1 MAFARLKEF
10 YRSCLFQ
17 IIIVG
22 LVAFCEPGIWTALNN
37 LGAGGNASPFLNNAA
52 NALTYGLMS
61 VGCFIA
67 GGITNKITAKW
78 TLFIGAAFY
87 TPYAAGLYCNNR
99 YGNEWFLLLGAGLCG
114 VGASLLWASEAA
126 IAVGYPEAE
135 KRGRRVFWGLT
146 NTSNARYVGIWMGIR
161 QMGPLVGGAISL
173 ALNIKTSQKG
183 KVTYTTYLGL
193 VAISSLGAPL
203 ALLLSQPQK
212 VVRTDGTKI
221 PYMKK
226 TNFATE
232 ARAIWKQLRN
242 KYMLLL
248 IPVFLAGQFGTTY
261 QGNYLTTYFTVRS
274 RALASFLTA
283 VVGAAAN
290 ITTGAI
296 LDLKRFDRS
305 TKSKAVY
312 VIVLVFVTASW
323 AWNAAVET
331 RLSAMPEPPSL
342 DLGDGHLFNSAFAV
356 YMFFRFF
363 YEVLQTYVYW
373 LMAEIR
379 GAQGEGDVAR
389 TTGILRSWESI
400 GSTIAYAVGATHWP
414 NKNQMILG
422 FVLWAAT
429 VPFTLLAV
437 FGNWN
442 VGGEEDD
449 VLENSDETES
459 DLERVAVRGKP
470 ADV

>member
-1 MAFARLKEF
+1 MVFDRVARF
-10 YRSCLFQ
+10 YRSCLLQ

-37 LGAGGNASPFLNNAA
+37 LGAGGNAKPYLNNAA

-61 VGCFIA
+61 VGCFLA
-67 GGITNKITAKW
+67 GGVTNKITAKW

-99 YGNEWFLLLGAGLCG
+99 YGNEWFLLLGAALCG
-114 VGASLLWASEAA
+114 IGASLLWASEAA
-126 IAVGYPEAE
+126 IAVGYPEEE
-135 KRGRRVFWGLT
+135 KRGR
-146 NTSNARYVGIWMGIR
+146 YVAIWMSIR

-173 ALNIKTSQKG
+173 ALNVNTAHVG

-193 VAISSLGAPL
+193 VAISSLGAPF
-203 ALLLSQPQK
+203 ALLLSQPQD
-212 VVRTDGTKI
+212 VIRSNGTKI

-226 TNFATE
+226 TSFAIE
-232 ARAIWKQLRN
+232 ARAIWKQLSN

-283 VVGAAAN
+283 VVGASAN
-290 ITTGAI
+290 VVTGI
-296 LDLKRFDRS
+296 FLDLKFLSRETRS
-305 TKSKAVY
+305 KVVY
-312 VIVLVFVTASW
+312 IFVLVFVTGSW
-323 AWNAAVET
+323 TWNAIVET
-331 RLSAMPEPPSL
+331 KLSRMAEPPAF
-342 DLGDGHLFNSAFAV
+342 DLGDGPFFNSAFTV
-356 YMFFRFF
+356 YIFFRFF
-363 YEVLQTYVYW
+363 YEVLQTYIYW
-373 LMAEIR
+373 LMAEIK
-379 GAQGEGDVAR
+379 GAQGDGDIAR

-414 NKNQMILG
+414 NLNQMALG
-422 FVLWAAT
+422 FALWGFT
-429 VPFTLLAV
+429 IPFTLLAV

-442 VGGEEDD
+442 VSDTIEVEEQTDSSS
-449 VLENSDETES
+449 LEAQQVVVNSD
-459 DLERVAVRGKP
+459 GK
-470 ADV
+470 D

>member
-1 MAFARLKEF
+1 MAFERLVRF
-10 YRSCLFQ
+10 YRSCLLQ

-37 LGAGGNASPFLNNAA
+37 LGAGGNAKPYLNNAA

-61 VGCFIA
+61 VGCFLA
-67 GGITNKITAKW
+67 GGVTNKITAKW

-99 YGNEWFLLLGAGLCG
+99 YGNEWFLLLGAALCG
-114 VGASLLWASEAA
+114 IGASLLWASEAA
-126 IAVGYPEAE
+126 IAVGYPEEE
-135 KRGRRVFWGLT
+135 KRGR
-146 NTSNARYVGIWMGIR
+146 YVAIWMSIR

-173 ALNIKTSQKG
+173 ALNVNTAHVG

-193 VAISSLGAPL
+193 VAISSLGAPF
-203 ALLLSQPQK
+203 ALLLSQPQD
-212 VVRTDGTKI
+212 VIRSNGTKI

-226 TNFATE
+226 TSLSVET
-232 ARAIWKQLRN
+232 RAIWKQLRN

-248 IPVFLAGQFGTTY
+248 IPVFLAGQFGATY

-290 ITTGAI
+290 ISTGLF
-296 LDLKRFDRS
+296 LDLKFFSRGTRS
-305 TKSKAVY
+305 KIVY
-312 VIVLVFVTASW
+312 IVVLVFVTASW
-323 AWNAAVET
+323 VWNAVVET
-331 RLSAMPEPPSL
+331 KLSRMAEPPAF
-342 DLGDGHLFNSAFAV
+342 DLGDGPFFNSAFTV
-356 YMFFRFF
+356 YIFFRFF
-363 YEVLQTYVYW
+363 YEVLQTYIYW
-373 LMAEIR
+373 LMAEIK
-379 GAQGEGDVAR
+379 GAQGDGDIAR

-414 NKNQMILG
+414 NLNQMALG
-422 FVLWAAT
+422 FALWGVT
-429 VPFTLLAV
+429 IPFTLLAV

-442 VGGEEDD
+442 VAQTIGVEEEEQTDSSS
-449 VLENSDETES
+449 LEAQRVIVNSD
-459 DLERVAVRGKP
+459 GK
-470 ADV
+470 D

>member
-1 MAFARLKEF
+1 MAFERLSQT

-17 IIIVG
+17 IVIVG

-61 VGCFIA
+61 VGCFLA
-67 GGITNKITAKW
+67 GGVSNKITAKW
-78 TLFIGAAFY
+78 TLFLGAAFY

-99 YGNEWFLLLGAGLCG
+99 YGNEWFLLLGAALCG

-126 IAVGYPEAE
+126 IAVGYPEE
-135 KRGRRVFWGLT
+135 DKRGR
-146 NTSNARYVGIWMGIR
+146 YVAVWMGIR

-173 ALNIKTSQKG
+173 ALNVNTAHTG

-193 VAISSLGAPL
+193 VAISSLGAPC
-203 ALLLSQPQK
+203 ALLLSQPQD
-212 VVRTDGTKI
+212 VVRSNGTKI

-226 TNFATE
+226 TSLSIE
-232 ARAIWKQLRN
+232 ARAIWKQMKN

-261 QGNYLTTYFTVRS
+261 QGNYLTSYFTVRS

-290 ITTGAI
+290 LATGTV
-296 LDLKRFDRS
+296 LDLKCFSRQARS
-305 TKSKAVY
+305 RGVY
-312 VIVLVFVTASW
+312 IVVLIFVTTAW
-323 AWNAAVET
+323 TWNAVVET
-331 RLSAMPEPPSL
+331 KLSHMDESPAF
-342 DLGDGHLFNSAFAV
+342 DLGDGPFFNSAFTV
-356 YMFFRFF
+356 YMFFKFF
-363 YEVLQTYVYW
+363 YEVLQTYIYW
-373 LMAEIR
+373 LMAEIK
-379 GAQGEGDVAR
+379 GAQADGDVAR

-414 NKNQMILG
+414 NLNQMALG
-422 FVLWAAT
+422 FALWGFT
-429 VPFTLLAV
+429 IPFTMLAV

-442 VGGEEDD
+442 QLDSEPGSEP
-449 VLENSDETES
+449 ETES
-459 DLERVAVRGKP
+459 DTEAQGVTVTLDK
-470 ADV
+470 

>member
-1 MAFARLKEF
+1 MAFDRIAPF

-61 VGCFIA
+61 VGCFLA
-67 GGITNKITAKW
+67 GGVTNKITAKW
-78 TLFIGAAFY
+78 TLFLGAAFY

-99 YGNEWFLLLGAGLCG
+99 YGNEWFLLLGAALCG

-126 IAVGYPEAE
+126 IAVGYPEE
-135 KRGRRVFWGLT
+135 DKRG
-146 NTSNARYVGIWMGIR
+146 RYVGIWMGIR

-173 ALNIKTSQKG
+173 ALNANTAHVG

-193 VAISSLGAPL
+193 VAISALGAPL
-203 ALLLSQPQK
+203 TLLLSQPQN
-212 VVRTDGTKI
+212 VVRSNGTKI
-221 PYMKK
+221 PYMK
-226 TNFATE
+226 TTSLAIE
-232 ARAIWKQLRN
+232 SRAIWKQLKN

-248 IPVFLAGQFGTTY
+248 IPVFLAGQFGATY
-261 QGNYLTTYFTVRS
+261 QGNYLTSYFTVRS

-290 ITTGAI
+290 LLTGTV
-296 LDLKRFDRS
+296 LDLKHFSRETR
-305 TKSKAVY
+305 SKAVY
-312 VIVLVFVTASW
+312 IFVLVFVTASW
-323 AWNAAVET
+323 TWCAIVESN
-331 RLSAMPEPPSL
+331 LSRRAEPPAF
-342 DLGDGHLFNSAFAV
+342 DLGDGPTFNSAFTV

-363 YEVLQTYVYW
+363 YEVLQTYIYW
-373 LMAEIR
+373 LMAEIK
-379 GAQGEGDVAR
+379 GAQADGDVAR

-414 NKNQMILG
+414 NLNQMALG
-422 FVLWAAT
+422 FALWGVT
-429 VPFTLLAV
+429 IPFTLLAV
-437 FGNWN
+437 FGDWN
-442 VGGEEDD
+442 QGGT
-449 VLENSDETES
+449 LEVEGEGGQTDTDASGS
-459 DLERVAVRGKP
+459 DLEGQRVIVNADGKN
-470 ADV
+470 

>member
-1 MAFARLKEF
+1 MAFERVLRI

-17 IIIVG
+17 IVIVG

-61 VGCFIA
+61 VGCFLA
-67 GGITNKITAKW
+67 GGVSNKITAKW

-99 YGNEWFLLLGAGLCG
+99 YGNEWFLLLGAALCG
-114 VGASLLWASEAA
+114 IGASLLWASEAA
-126 IAVGYPEAE
+126 IAVGYPEEE
-135 KRGRRVFWGLT
+135 KRGR
-146 NTSNARYVGIWMGIR
+146 YVAIWMGIR

-173 ALNIKTSQKG
+173 ALNVHTAQAG
-183 KVTYTTYLGL
+183 KVSYTTYLGL
-193 VAISSLGAPL
+193 VAISSLGAPF

-212 VVRTDGTKI
+212 VVRTNRTKI

-226 TNFATE
+226 TTFKIE

-261 QGNYLTTYFTVRS
+261 QGNYLTSYFTVRA

-283 VVGAAAN
+283 VVGASAN
-290 ITTGAI
+290 ILTGI
-296 LDLKRFDRS
+296 VLDLNQFSRQTRS
-305 TKSKAVY
+305 RGVY
-312 VIVLVFVTASW
+312 IFVLIFVTASW
-323 AWNAAVET
+323 TWVAVTQTE
-331 RLSAMPEPPSL
+331 LSRKTDPPAL
-342 DLGDGHLFNSAFAV
+342 DLGDGHFFNQAFTVYLFFK
-356 YMFFRFF
+356 FF
-363 YEVLQTYVYW
+363 YEVLQTYIYW
-373 LMAEIR
+373 LMAEIK
-379 GAQGEGDVAR
+379 GAQADGDIAR

-414 NKNQMILG
+414 NLNQMILG
-422 FVLWAAT
+422 FALWGFT
-429 VPFTLLAV
+429 IPFTLLAV
-437 FGNWN
+437 FGDWN
-442 VGGEEDD
+442 VSESPVIETD
-449 VLENSDETES
+449 SETES
-459 DLERVAVRGKP
+459 SDLEGQRVTIDPDRK
-470 ADV
+470 D

>member
-1 MAFARLKEF
+1 MALDRLIPI

-61 VGCFIA
+61 VGCFLA
-67 GGITNKITAKW
+67 GGVTNKITAKW

-87 TPYAAGLYCNNR
+87 TPYAAALYCNNR
-99 YGNEWFLLLGAGLCG
+99 YGNEWFLLLGAALCG
-114 VGASLLWASEAA
+114 IGASLLWASEAA
-126 IAVGYPEAE
+126 IAVGYPEEA
-135 KRGRRVFWGLT
+135 KRG
-146 NTSNARYVGIWMGIR
+146 RYVGIWMGIR

-173 ALNIKTSQKG
+173 ALNINTAHTG

-193 VAISSLGAPL
+193 VAISSLGAPF

-212 VVRTDGTKI
+212 VIRSDGTAI
-221 PYMKK
+221 PYMRR
-226 TNFATE
+226 TSFAIE
-232 ARAIWKQLRN
+232 ARAIWKQLHN

-283 VVGAAAN
+283 VVGAIAN
-290 ITTGAI
+290 ISTGII
-296 LDLKRFDRS
+296 LDIKSVSRETRS
-305 TKSKAVY
+305 KSVY
-312 VIVLVFVTASW
+312 IFILIFLTGSW
-323 AWNAAVET
+323 IWNAVVQT
-331 RLSAMPEPPSL
+331 KLSRMADPPTF
-342 DLGDGHLFNSAFAV
+342 DLGDGPFFNSAFTV
-356 YMFFRFF
+356 YMLFKFF
-363 YEVLQTYVYW
+363 YEILQTYIYW
-373 LMAEIR
+373 LMAEIK
-379 GAQGEGDVAR
+379 GAQRDGDIAR

-414 NKNQMILG
+414 NRNQIILG
-422 FVLWAAT
+422 FALWAWT
-429 VPFTLLAV
+429 IPFTLLAV
-437 FGNWN
+437 FGDWN
-442 VGGEEDD
+442 VSSEP
-449 VLENSDETES
+449 LEETETETDS
-459 DLERVAVRGKP
+459 SSLEAQRVVIADGGK
-470 ADV
+470 D

>member
-1 MAFARLKEF
+1 MAFTQIKTF

-37 LGAGGNASPFLNNAA
+37 LGAGGNAKPYLNNAA

-61 VGCFIA
+61 VGCFLA
-67 GGITNKITAKW
+67 GGVTNKITAKW
-78 TLFIGAAFY
+78 TLFLGAAFY

-99 YGNEWFLLLGAGLCG
+99 YGNEWFLLLGAALCG
-114 VGASLLWASEAA
+114 IGASLLWASEAA
-126 IAVGYPEAE
+126 IAVGFPEEE
-135 KRGRRVFWGLT
+135 KRG
-146 NTSNARYVGIWMGIR
+146 RYVGIWMGIR

-173 ALNIKTSQKG
+173 ALNINTDHVG

-193 VAISSLGAPL
+193 VAISSLGAPF
-203 ALLLSQPQK
+203 ALLLSQPQD
-212 VVRTDGTKI
+212 VVRSNGTKI

-226 TNFATE
+226 TNLSIE
-232 ARAIWKQLRN
+232 SRAIWKQLKN

-248 IPVFLAGQFGTTY
+248 IPVFLAGQFGATY

-283 VVGAAAN
+283 IVGASAN
-290 ITTGAI
+290 LLTGTI
-296 LDLKRFDRS
+296 LDLKYFSREVRS
-305 TKSKAVY
+305 KGVY
-312 VIVLVFVTASW
+312 IVVLIFVTAAW
-323 AWNAAVET
+323 TWNAVVET
-331 RLSAMPEPPSL
+331 KLSALPEPPAF
-342 DLGDGHLFNSAFAV
+342 DLGDGPFFNSAFTV
-356 YMFFRFF
+356 YIMFRFF

-373 LMAEIR
+373 LMAEIK
-379 GAQGEGDVAR
+379 GAQADGDVAR

-414 NKNQMILG
+414 NKNQMALG
-422 FVLWAAT
+422 FALWGFT
-429 VPFTLLAV
+429 IPFTVMAV

-442 VGGEEDD
+442 SGSECEGESEVQTDSEGSD
-449 VLENSDETES
+449 VEAQ
-459 DLERVAVRGKP
+459 RVTVNTGK
-470 ADV
+470 V

>member
-1 MAFARLKEF
+1 MPLSRLSEI

-17 IIIVG
+17 IVIVG

-67 GGITNKITAKW
+67 GGVTNKITAKW

-87 TPYAAGLYCNNR
+87 TPYAAGLYFNNR
-99 YGNEWFLLLGAGLCG
+99 YGNEWFLLLGAALCG
-114 VGASLLWASEAA
+114 IGASLLWASEAA

-135 KRGRRVFWGLT
+135 KRG
-146 NTSNARYVGIWMGIR
+146 RYVGIWMGIR

-173 ALNIKTSQKG
+173 ALNIKTSHKG
-183 KVTYTTYLGL
+183 KVAYTTYLGL
-193 VAISSLGAPL
+193 VAISSLGAPF
-203 ALLLSQPQK
+203 ALLLSQPQR
-212 VVRTDGTKI
+212 VIRTDGTKI

-226 TNFATE
+226 TDLATE

-283 VVGAAAN
+283 IVGAAAN
-290 ITTGAI
+290 ITTGAV
-296 LDLKRFDRS
+296 LDIARFERA

-312 VIVLVFVTASW
+312 LAVLVSVTAAW
-323 AWNAAVET
+323 TWNAVVEHAPLLP
-331 RLSAMPEPPSL
+331 RRAPPPST
-342 DLGDGHLFNSAFAV
+342 SATGPCST
-356 YMFFRFF
+356 RP
-363 YEVLQTYVYW
+363 LPCTCSSSSSTRCCRRTSTGS
-373 LMAEIR
+373 LAEIK
-379 GAQGEGDVAR
+379 GAQGDGDVAR
-389 TTGILRSWESI
+389 TTGVLRSWESI
-400 GSTIAYAVGATHWP
+400 GSTVAYAVGATRWP
-414 NKNQMILG
+414 NRNQMILG
-422 FVLWAAT
+422 FSLWAAT
-429 VPFTLLAV
+429 IPLTLLA
-437 FGNWN
+437 GA
-442 VGGEEDD
+442 
-449 VLENSDETES
+449 DESES
-459 DLERVAVRGKP
+459 DVGAENVAVQAKVV
-470 ADV
+470 DV

>member
-1 MAFARLKEF
+1 MAFERLARF
-10 YRSCLFQ
+10 YRSCLLQ

-37 LGAGGNASPFLNNAA
+37 LGAGGNAKPYLNNAA

-61 VGCFIA
+61 VGCFLA
-67 GGITNKITAKW
+67 GGVTNKITAKW

-99 YGNEWFLLLGAGLCG
+99 YGNEWFLLLGAALCG
-114 VGASLLWASEAA
+114 IGASLLWASEAA
-126 IAVGYPEAE
+126 IAVGYPEEE
-135 KRGRRVFWGLT
+135 KRGR
-146 NTSNARYVGIWMGIR
+146 YVAIWMSIR

-173 ALNIKTSQKG
+173 ALNVNTAHVG

-193 VAISSLGAPL
+193 VAISSLGAPF
-203 ALLLSQPQK
+203 ALLLSQPQD
-212 VVRTDGTKI
+212 VIRSNGTKI

-226 TNFATE
+226 TSLSVE
-232 ARAIWKQLRN
+232 SRAIWKQLRN

-248 IPVFLAGQFGTTY
+248 IPVFLAGQFGATY

-290 ITTGAI
+290 ISTGLF
-296 LDLKRFDRS
+296 LDLKFLSRGTRS
-305 TKSKAVY
+305 KITY
-312 VIVLVFVTASW
+312 IFVLVFVTASW
-323 AWNAAVET
+323 IWNAVVET
-331 RLSAMPEPPSL
+331 KLSHMAEPPAF
-342 DLGDGHLFNSAFAV
+342 DLGDGPFFNSAFTV
-356 YMFFRFF
+356 YIFFRFF
-363 YEVLQTYVYW
+363 YEVLQTYIYW
-373 LMAEIR
+373 LMAEIK
-379 GAQGEGDVAR
+379 GAQGDGDIAR

-414 NKNQMILG
+414 NLNQMALG
-422 FVLWAAT
+422 FALWGVT
-429 VPFTLLAV
+429 IPFTLLAV

-442 VGGEEDD
+442 VAQTIGVEEEEQTDSSS
-449 VLENSDETES
+449 LEAQRVVVNSD
-459 DLERVAVRGKP
+459 GK
-470 ADV
+470 D